1 LDNQTNMPIIRVP
14 LSQPIETRD
23 GFLNTDSKCVNGY
36 FEMTNG
42 KREFVKR
49 PGLTEVVTTPTLPVA
64 QGQGLSYFNGFLFAA
79 INNVLYKINPTTY
92 AVTTIGTMTGTIGGK
107 VQQCYFNQTLNNT
120 YLFVQNQVHGYTYN
134 PATGAFLQVKD
145 DGVTVTTVVTGGSNY
160 TNPIVT
166 FSAPSGGGVTAT
178 GTVQST
184 GGVVTGITITLA
196 GSGYTLSDT
205 LVATISDT
213 AGTAWTA
220 STTVMAGDVIVA
232 APNVYAV
239 TVTGVTGSSAPT
251 FTSGSAADGSATLQW
266 LSATDAGGAG
276 AYVTA
281 ELNGFPTGQLVA
293 GAPYLDTYTVIGSP
307 NGEIYTSNPNDP
319 TVWNALNYI
328 TAESDPDNQVG
339 LCKHLN
345 YILSFGQYSVEFFY
359 DAGNY
364 PGSPL
369 SVASSYKIELGCA
382 NGNSIVSIENVVFF
396 VGTSQDLGPS
406 VYAISG
412 TSPSKISTPFIDR
425 IIQNSTLTD
434 VKAYPLRINGHTFY
448 ILTLADLN
456 VTIVYDANE
465 KVWTQWTMWAK
476 GGVDSGVLNVYAE
489 QYFRPSFYAGNGSIY
504 YVLDDDNGK
513 LYTVSDHVY
522 NDAGAPIYYRSVTDL
537 LDSGTTKR
545 KFYQRV
551 EIVGDKQPAIMNIRH
566 TDDDYKSWSPYRTV
580 NLAAQRPQIY
590 QTGQARR
597 RAWEFLCTDNTPLR
611 LLAAEVDFSIGEL
624 EQDGPQ
630 QMQYRN

>member
-1 LDNQTNMPIIRVP
+1 MPIIRVP

-79 INNVLYKINPTTY
+79 INNVLYKIDPTTY
-92 AVTTIGTMTGTIGGK
+92 VVTTIGTMTGTIGGK

-120 YLFVQNQVHGYTYN
+120 YLFVQNQVNGYTYN
-134 PATGAFLQVKD
+134 PATSAFLQIKD

-276 AYVTA
+276 AYATA

-307 NGEIYTSNPNDP
+307 NGEIYTSNPDDP

>member
-1 LDNQTNMPIIRVP
+1 MPIIRVP

-79 INNVLYKINPTTY
+79 INNVLYKIDPTTY

-134 PATGAFLQVKD
+134 PATDAFLQIKD
-145 DGVTVTTVVTGGSNY
+145 DGVTGTTVVTGGSNY

-276 AYVTA
+276 AYATA

-307 NGEIYTSNPNDP
+307 NGEIYTSNPDDP

-476 GGVDSGVLNVYAE
+476 GGVDSGVLNVYSE

>member
-1 LDNQTNMPIIRVP
+1 MPIIRVP

-79 INNVLYKINPTTY
+79 INNVLYKIDPTTY
-92 AVTTIGTMTGTIGGK
+92 VVTTIGTMTGTIGGK

-120 YLFVQNQVHGYTYN
+120 YLFVQNQVNGYTYN
-134 PATGAFLQVKD
+134 PATSAFLQIKD

-232 APNVYAV
+232 APNVSAV

-276 AYVTA
+276 AYATA

-307 NGEIYTSNPNDP
+307 NGEIYTSNPDDP

>member
-1 LDNQTNMPIIRVP
+1 MPIIRVP

-79 INNVLYKINPTTY
+79 INNVLYKIDPTTY
-92 AVTTIGTMTGTIGGK
+92 VVTTIGTMTGTIGGK

-276 AYVTA
+276 AYATA

-293 GAPYLDTYTVIGSP
+293 GAPYLDTYTVIGSS

>member
-1 LDNQTNMPIIRVP
+1 MPIIRVP

-79 INNVLYKINPTTY
+79 INNVLYKIDPTTY
-92 AVTTIGTMTGTIGGK
+92 VVTTIGTMTGTIGGK

-276 AYVTA
+276 AYATA

>member
-1 LDNQTNMPIIRVP
+1 MPIIRVP

-79 INNVLYKINPTTY
+79 INNVLYKIDPTTY

-134 PATGAFLQVKD
+134 PATDAFLQIKD
-145 DGVTVTTVVTGGSNY
+145 DGVTGTTVVTGGSNY

-276 AYVTA
+276 AYATA

-328 TAESDPDNQVG
+328 TAEADPDNQVG

-476 GGVDSGVLNVYAE
+476 GGVDSGVLNVYSE

>member
-1 LDNQTNMPIIRVP
+1 MPIIRVP

-79 INNVLYKINPTTY
+79 INNVLYKIDPTTY

-107 VQQCYFNQTLNNT
+107 IQQCYFNQTLNNT

-134 PATGAFLQVKD
+134 PATGAFLQIKD
-145 DGVTVTTVVTGGSNY
+145 DGVTVTTVVTGGKNY

-178 GTVQST
+178 GTVQAT
-184 GGVVTGITITLA
+184 GGVVTGVTITLA

-276 AYVTA
+276 AYATA

-307 NGEIYTSNPNDP
+307 NGEIYTSNPDDP

>member
-1 LDNQTNMPIIRVP
+1 MPIIRVP

-79 INNVLYKINPTTY
+79 INNVLYKIDPTTY

-120 YLFVQNQVHGYTYN
+120 YLFVQNQVNGYTYN
-134 PATGAFLQVKD
+134 PATSAFLQIKD

-276 AYVTA
+276 AYATA

-307 NGEIYTSNPNDP
+307 NGEIYTSNPDDP

>member
-1 LDNQTNMPIIRVP
+1 MPIIRVP

>member
-1 LDNQTNMPIIRVP
+1 MPIIRVP

-79 INNVLYKINPTTY
+79 INNVLYKIDPTTY

-134 PATGAFLQVKD
+134 PATDAFLQIKD
-145 DGVTVTTVVTGGSNY
+145 DGVTGTTVVTGGSNY

-276 AYVTA
+276 AYATA

-328 TAESDPDNQVG
+328 TAEADPDNQVG

>member
-1 LDNQTNMPIIRVP
+1 MPIIRVP

-551 EIVGDKQPAIMNIRH
+551 EIVGDKQPAIINIRH

>member
-1 LDNQTNMPIIRVP
+1 MPIIRVP

-79 INNVLYKINPTTY
+79 INNVLYKIDPTTY

-134 PATGAFLQVKD
+134 PATDAFLQIKD
-145 DGVTVTTVVTGGSNY
+145 DGVTGTTVVTGGSNY

-276 AYVTA
+276 AYATA

-307 NGEIYTSNPNDP
+307 NGEIYTSNPDDP

-434 VKAYPLRINGHTFY
+434 VRAYPLRINGHTFY

-465 KVWTQWTMWAK
+465 KVWTQWTMWAE
-476 GGVDSGVLNVYAE
+476 GDVDSGVPGIYAE

-551 EIVGDKQPAIMNIRH
+551 EIVGDKQSAVMNIRH